1 MKPLTGITTQGCSQ
15 LGPSLLPFPVEY
27 MGHSKLIN
35 WLNAEIWQDAARQ
48 GTRRKSNQI
57 SFADP
62 RFKPSWWP
70 KDVWKWEETKSFS
83 KVSEAFWSNY
93 NLDNNFTTFM
103 KFCVCQCLES
113 HRILPEDHVNP
124 HYNKEQLK
132 GRMRHR
138 GIITSPACSSSEN
151 SERTTSVNTSVQTDD
166 VDNSQGPGEGSI
178 LSDTDS
184 QVAGNNIDNSQGP
197 GEATPSFLDQAED
210 NPAPL

>member
-1 MKPLTGITTQGCSQ
+1 MNETTDRDYHPVAPENAYNTVVANLGHLYYHFLQNAWGI
-15 LGPSLLPFPVEY
+15 PN
-27 MGHSKLIN
+27 SK
-35 WLNAEIWQDAARQ
+35 AARQ

-151 SERTTSVNTSVQTDD
+151 SERTTSVNTSVQTED
-166 VDNSQGPGEGSI
+166 VDNSRGPGEGSN

>member
-1 MKPLTGITTQGCSQ
+1 
-15 LGPSLLPFPVEY
+15 

-113 HRILPEDHVNP
+113 HRILPSTRIIMKSSQRKNEAQRYNYFPCLLLIRKLREDHFSE
-124 HYNKEQLK
+124 HLSSDWRCWQL
-132 GRMRHR
+132 
-138 GIITSPACSSSEN
+138 
-151 SERTTSVNTSVQTDD
+151 
-166 VDNSQGPGEGSI
+166 PGSWWRQHSLWHG
-178 LSDTDS
+178 L
-184 QVAGNNIDNSQGP
+184 
-197 GEATPSFLDQAED
+197 PSCGQ
-210 NPAPL
+210 